1 MQILDKKQ
9 RMRLQLN
16 WQSISDLIE
25 PGVDGFI
32 DELHTKNCITSRQRE
47 VLEKQPSS
55 QQIKKLAEMISVKSI
70 ADVDK
75 FINCLP
81 QAAQN
86 HVLSLMNDD
95 DTGNVIVS
103 CL

>member
-25 PGVDGFI
+25 PNDGFI

-47 VLEKQPSS
+47 ALEKQPSS
-55 QQIKKLAEMISVKSI
+55 QQIKKLVELISIKSL
-70 ADVDK
+70 ADVDT

-81 QAAQN
+81 QAARN
-86 HVLSLMNDD
+86 RVLSLMNDD
-95 DTGNVIVS
+95 NTGNIIVS
-103 CL
+103 